1 MSRAPFAALNALRRL
16 AAAGLGLLALTS
28 ASSVAAQTDFASS
41 PSATPPAP
49 WRAVNLAP
57 AVPATQFDVARIDA
71 VTALRVRTNRSYGNL
86 VHPWSGAAGTLSWR
100 WRLEQPLATS
110 NLRTREG
117 DDVALKV
124 CLMFDLPLQ
133 ALSFS
138 ERTLLSLARAR
149 SGEALPAA
157 TLCYIWDTRLP
168 VGTGLA
174 NAYSARLRY
183 LVLNTG
189 APAPGQWVSHQRD
202 VDADF
207 RAAFGHESRTT
218 PPVVALLVGGD
229 SDNTAG
235 ASIGYVADLIL
246 RP

>member
-1 MSRAPFAALNALRRL
+1 MNRSSCAVANALHRAL
-16 AAAGLGLLALTS
+16 AASLGVVALASGPGAL
-28 ASSVAAQTDFASS
+28 AQTGFATST
-41 PSATPPAP
+41 SATPPAP

-57 AVPATQFDVARIDA
+57 KVPATQFDVTRIDA
-71 VTALRVRTNRSYGNL
+71 VPVLRVRTDRSYGNL
-86 VHPWSGAAGTLSWR
+86 VHPWSGVAGALAWR
-100 WRLEQPLATS
+100 WRLEQPLAAS
-110 NLRTREG
+110 DLRTREG

-138 ERTLLSLARAR
+138 ERTVLSLARAR

-174 NAYSARLRY
+174 NAYTARMRY
-183 LVLNTG
+183 VVLNSG
-189 APAPGQWVSHQRD
+189 LPAPGQWVSHQRD

-235 ASIGYVADLIL
+235 ASTGYVADLTL